1 MWDAIEISASV
12 YSNEFTYNNIL
23 LYYIHDVK
31 YKLLSFPET
40 PANIPANL
48 KIDAQ
53 INPNDLDLILKYGKP
68 MCRFTGNGNV
78 MYTDGFI
85 DNN

>member
-23 LYYIHDVK
+23 LYYVHDAK
-31 YKLLSFPET
+31 YTLLSNAET

-48 KIDAQ
+48 KIDA
-53 INPNDLDLILKYGKP
+53 
-68 MCRFTGNGNV
+68 
-78 MYTDGFI
+78 
-85 DNN
+85 

>member
-48 KIDAQ
+48 KIDA
-53 INPNDLDLILKYGKP
+53 
-68 MCRFTGNGNV
+68 
-78 MYTDGFI
+78 
-85 DNN
+85 

>member
-23 LYYIHDVK
+23 LYYVHDVK
-31 YKLLSFPET
+31 FKLLSFAET

-48 KIDAQ
+48 KIDA
-53 INPNDLDLILKYGKP
+53 
-68 MCRFTGNGNV
+68 
-78 MYTDGFI
+78 
-85 DNN
+85 